1 MPLLDAYI
9 PANALTPKAEE
20 ALLTRLTD
28 VLLENEGADPT
39 NPRARSVAWV
49 VLHRPEA
56 VFVAGERADL
66 PRYRAVVSVPEGQ
79 VGPKRKAAMVAAV
92 TEAILDAEPDDRE
105 RDPMRVWVLMNDV
118 PEGAWGAGGRIMG
131 LADIAGF
138 VMDDP
143 DAARAY
149 AEHRLA
155 KARGVATPA

>member
-9 PANALTPKAEE
+9 PQGALTPEAEE

-28 VLLENEGADPT
+28 VLLENEGADPS

-66 PRYRAVVSVPEGQ
+66 PRYRVVVSVPQGQ
-79 VGPKRKAAMVAAV
+79 VGPRRKEAMVAAV
-92 TEAILDAEPDDRE
+92 TEAVLGAEPDDRE
-105 RDPMRVWVLMNDV
+105 RDPMRVWVFINDV
-118 PEGAWGAGGRIMG
+118 PEGSWGADGRIMG

-138 VMDDP
+138 VMDDAE
-143 DAARAY
+143 AARAY

-155 KARGVATPA
+155 KARG

>member
-9 PANALTPKAEE
+9 PQGALTPEAEE
-20 ALLTRLTD
+20 ALLSRLTD
-28 VLLENEGADPT
+28 ILLENEGADPT

-66 PRYRAVVSVPEGQ
+66 PRYRVVVSVPQGQ
-79 VGPKRKAAMVAAV
+79 VGPTRKEAMVAAV
-92 TEAILDAEPDDRE
+92 TEAVLDAEPDDRE
-105 RDPMRVWVLMNDV
+105 RDPMRVWVLLNDV
-118 PEGAWGAGGRIMG
+118 PEGTWGAGGRIMG

-138 VMDDP
+138 VMGDP
-143 DAARAY
+143 DAAREY

-155 KARGVATPA
+155 KARA

>member
-9 PANALTPKAEE
+9 PQGALTPEAEE
-20 ALLTRLTD
+20 ALLAKLTD

-66 PRYRAVVSVPEGQ
+66 PRYRVVVSVPEGQ
-79 VGPKRKAAMVAAV
+79 VGPKRKRAMVAAV
-92 TEAILDAEPDDRE
+92 TEAVLDAEPDDRD
-105 RDPMRVWVLMNDV
+105 RDPLRVWVLMNDV
-118 PEGAWGAGGRIMG
+118 PEGSWGAGGQIWG

-138 VMDDP
+138 VMDDAE
-143 DAARAY
+143 AARAY

-155 KARGVATPA
+155 KARA